1 MPARVDN
8 RRRISLDPIFSHSGD
23 IRVAASVTLVGVLFA
38 LIAGAVLALELPLKL
53 SPLFPA
59 RTSTAAAP
67 ASGPVRVVGTTASLG
82 VACEQ
87 QTWPYT
93 DQHCLIHT
101 EANPRAEAT
110 PVATQSSD
118 KLSPMTATGPVVVG
132 PSAKQIELTGSA
144 PQADLAQPPATP
156 LRGAVNAPTADAT
169 TAITGDDA
177 PQQGIV
183 DPARRTRANRHGFR
197 FGGFFRPF

>member
-1 MPARVDN
+1 MPARVDGL
-8 RRRISLDPIFSHSGD
+8 RRISSDPIFNHSGD

-38 LIAGAVLALELPLKL
+38 LIAGTVLALELPLKL

-59 RTSTAAAP
+59 RSSTAAAP
-67 ASGPVRVVGTTASLG
+67 ASGPVRVVGTTASSG

-93 DQHCLIHT
+93 DQNCLIRT

-110 PVATQSSD
+110 PVTTQSSD
-118 KLSPMTATGPVVVG
+118 KLSPMTATAPVVVG
-132 PSAKQIELTGSA
+132 PSAKQIETTGST
-144 PQADLAQPPATP
+144 PQADSAQPPAP
-156 LRGAVNAPTADAT
+156 PRDAVNAPTVDAT
-169 TAITGDDA
+169 TANADDDA
-177 PQQGIV
+177 PQPIV
-183 DPARRTRANRHGFR
+183 EPARRTRANRHGFR

>member
-1 MPARVDN
+1 MPARVDSL
-8 RRRISLDPIFSHSGD
+8 RRISLDPIFNHSED

-38 LIAGAVLALELPLKL
+38 LIAGTVLALELPLNL

-59 RTSTAAAP
+59 RSSTAAAP
-67 ASGPVRVVGTTASLG
+67 ASGPVRVVGTTASSG

-93 DQHCLIHT
+93 DQRCLTRT

-118 KLSPMTATGPVVVG
+118 KLSPMSATAPVVVG
-132 PSAKQIELTGSA
+132 PSAKQIETAGST
-144 PQADLAQPPATP
+144 PQADSAQPPAPP
-156 LRGAVNAPTADAT
+156 LRDAVNAPTADAT
-169 TAITGDDA
+169 TANADDDA
-177 PQQGIV
+177 TQRIV
-183 DPARRTRANRHGFR
+183 EPVRRTRPNRHGFR
-197 FGGFFRPF
+197 FGGFFQPF